1 MRNNDK
7 LTRDEIRGNIQQAV
21 KDGDTEAFT
30 KSFDQ
35 MILCIQEDI
44 WQRAETQIDEMR
56 QAADNRI
63 LSERGVRQ
71 LTSRERVIIRRL
83 SPLREKDPRQAIN
96 NLDGGL
102 PETVIE
108 RGV

>member
-7 LTRDEIRGNIQQAV
+7 LTRDEIRANIQQAV

-44 WQRAETQIDEMR
+44 WQRCG
-56 QAADNRI
+56 N
-63 LSERGVRQ
+63 
-71 LTSRERVIIRRL
+71 
-83 SPLREKDPRQAIN
+83 PN
-96 NLDGGL
+96 
-102 PETVIE
+102 
-108 RGV
+108 

>member
-71 LTSRERVIIRRL
+71 LTKPPSGIIIRRL
-83 SPLREKDPRQAIN
+83 SPQCGKRIRDRQSIIWMRSCRK
-96 NLDGGL
+96 
-102 PETVIE
+102 PS
-108 RGV
+108 

>member
-7 LTRDEIRGNIQQAV
+7 LTRDEIRANIQQAV

-44 WQRAETQIDEMR
+44 WQRAETQIDDIR

-63 LSERGVRQ
+63 LSEAAHKPRAG
-71 LTSRERVIIRRL
+71 LL
-83 SPLREKDPRQAIN
+83 SEGYHRNAGK
-96 NLDGGL
+96 GS
-102 PETVIE
+102 ET
-108 RGV
+108 GNQ